1 MGCTAGSLTCQP
13 QPCAPGDW
21 TGPAQ
26 DPAPK
31 VPEALTSLERLSQ
44 ATGGME
50 KSWYRCIFPFGLIS
64 LVIGAAGT
72 GVAFTFDNLPLTK
85 AVSVVLLGAGLGLVM
100 MAAACWT
107 VHREKRRKRKEGVP
121 LPGPEQCAV

>member
-1 MGCTAGSLTCQP
+1 MGCTAGSLTCQS
-13 QPCAPGDW
+13 QPGEG
-21 TGPAQ
+21 TGPPQ

-31 VPEALTSLERLSQ
+31 GPEALASLERLSQ

-50 KSWYRCIFPFGLIS
+50 KSWSRCIFPFGLIS

-72 GVAFTFDNLPLTK
+72 GVAFTFNNLPLTK
-85 AVSVVLLGAGLGLVM
+85 AVSVVLLGVGLALVL